1 MMAPERQLTTYAR
14 HLYPEFVRHLIR
26 EVQGQTRYLSSEQR
40 RKRLRQLLRGP
51 RDASLEHMGGLE
63 SLLSKVCNSLDPE
76 SIARYGNEGSLETP
90 ATRETL
96 LTAIEVWQL
105 AADLSVEEPLGT
117 REVGAVQQWLKTK
130 GMQEEVAETSSIREH
145 SESDK
150 SVLENQ
156 ITTLKGDLHTVA
168 RLRDVKAIRG
178 EEAFVEKIWAD
189 KALRHQL
196 LKLWKPMRQ
205 GLLIRIRA
213 SATKDLGHSP
223 PSLLIRGPTSGS
235 PPDTITNSE
244 LRSLELLT
252 IFLEGDK

>member
-1 MMAPERQLTTYAR
+1 
-14 HLYPEFVRHLIR
+14 
-26 EVQGQTRYLSSEQR
+26 
-40 RKRLRQLLRGP
+40 
-51 RDASLEHMGGLE
+51 MGGLE

-105 AADLSVEEPLGT
+105 AAELSVEEPLGT

-205 GLLIRIRA
+205 GR
-213 SATKDLGHSP
+213 SEEHT
-223 PSLLIRGPTSGS
+223 
-235 PPDTITNSE
+235 SE
-244 LRSLELLT
+244 LQSPDHLVCRLLLEKKNT
-252 IFLEGDK
+252 RHTSPSARRFFTNRRGICRRQCRAAERDRAVSCQSTDCEGFGGDLWRLCKDQFTDPG